1 MSFDGF
7 VKSPKVAT
15 PAEAGAQKSLLGLDS
30 RLRGN
35 DRKGHFL
42 TSCETNNFHLPNTS
56 LKMMNRFLLLCTCVM
71 LLVVTGCASS
81 GPLMSPILKRSD
93 PSSDNIKDYQSLT
106 ITKPEPV
113 NSGVRLVAGD
123 AFTLLPRETRTR
135 ETLRYNI
142 GDEPAVA
149 GGKYHHIAGSS
160 GYLYLSVEPSQQVKS
175 FKPMDL
181 EIIVWKRAD
190 WLLIAAFF
198 ETMKKDHPNSLSVA
212 VAYHEANLR
221 YEADAASRKASER
234 IDEARKQW
242 EEEKEKTAVLSK
254 QLEDK
259 EKRERALMGKLA
271 EGAKVPPVI
280 LVVSPKEGWETESN
294 VALLSG
300 VIQDDQGLEA
310 LEIWINDDKLKTYWI
325 GVDPSSGQE
334 TSKRLEFQE
343 RIPLRKGENRIKINA
358 VDVEGFFAEKIVNVR
373 GVEKKKNVWAV
384 VIGVNSYPNIR
395 PLKYAVNDAMAFCNH
410 LVEYNQVPKENVV
423 LLLDEEA
430 NLTRLRSAL
439 GIYLKNKASKDDM
452 VIIYFAG
459 HGATERD
466 AASPDGD
473 GLEKYLLPYDV
484 DPKELYATALPME
497 EISRLFSRIR
507 SDRLVFIVDTC
518 YSGASG
524 GRTISVA
531 DIRAGISDGFL
542 DRITG
547 GKGKIIL
554 TASGANEVSAES
566 DELQHGIFTHFL
578 IKGLQG
584 QADSD
589 GDGLITVDEVYTYVS
604 KLVPQAT
611 NQEQH
616 PVKKGIVE
624 GPLVLSIVR

>member
-1 MSFDGF
+1 MKAY
-7 VKSPKVAT
+7 VTNRPRR
-15 PAEAGAQKSLLGLDS
+15 QK
-30 RLRGN
+30 
-35 DRKGHFL
+35 
-42 TSCETNNFHLPNTS
+42 
-56 LKMMNRFLLLCTCVM
+56 RFLHLCVAIALL
-71 LLVVTGCASS
+71 LVTGCAASS
-81 GPLMSPILKRSD
+81 PLMSPVLKRAD
-93 PSSDNIKDYQSLT
+93 PVADIIKDYQSLT
-106 ITKPEPV
+106 LTKPEPA

-123 AFTLLPRETRTR
+123 AFTLLPRETRNQ
-135 ETLRYNI
+135 EILRYKI
-142 GDEPAVA
+142 GDEPAMA
-149 GGKYHHIAGSS
+149 GGKYHNIAGSS
-160 GYLYLSVEPSQQVKS
+160 GILYLSVDPSQGVKS
-175 FKPMDL
+175 LKPMDV

-190 WLLIAAFF
+190 WLKIAAFF
-198 ETMKKDHPNSLSVA
+198 ETMKKDHPNSPSVA
-212 VAYHEANLR
+212 VAHHEANLR
-221 YEADAASRKASER
+221 YEAEAASRKTSER
-234 IDEARKQW
+234 IEEARKQW
-242 EEEKEKTAVLSK
+242 EEEKEKTAVLSR

-271 EGAKVPPVI
+271 EGAKIPPVI
-280 LVVSPKEGWETESN
+280 LVVSPREGWETEAN
-294 VALLSG
+294 VVVLSG

-310 LEIWINDDKLKTYWI
+310 MEISINDEKLKTYWV

-334 TSKRLEFQE
+334 AAKRLEFQE
-343 RIPLRKGENRIKINA
+343 RIPLRNGENRIKINA
-358 VDVEGFFAEKIVNVR
+358 VDVEGFFAEKIISVR
-373 GVEKKKNVWAV
+373 SVEKKRNVWAV
-384 VIGVNSYPNIR
+384 VIGVNSYPNVR
-395 PLKYAVNDAMAFCNH
+395 RLKYAVNDAMAFSNH

-439 GIYLKNKASKDDM
+439 GVYLKNKASKDDM

-459 HGATERD
+459 HGATERE
-466 AASPDGD
+466 ATSPDGD

-484 DPKELYATALPME
+484 DPKELYATAMPME

-604 KLVPQAT
+604 KQVPQAT

-624 GPLVLSIVR
+624 GPLILSIVR

>member
-1 MSFDGF
+1 MKAY
-7 VKSPKVAT
+7 VTNRPRR
-15 PAEAGAQKSLLGLDS
+15 QK
-30 RLRGN
+30 
-35 DRKGHFL
+35 
-42 TSCETNNFHLPNTS
+42 
-56 LKMMNRFLLLCTCVM
+56 RFLHLCVAIALL
-71 LLVVTGCASS
+71 LAAGCAGSS
-81 GPLMSPILKRSD
+81 PLMSPVLKRSD
-93 PSSDNIKDYQSLT
+93 PVADIIKDYQSLT
-106 ITKPEPV
+106 LTKPEPV
-113 NSGVRLVAGD
+113 NSGVRLAAGD
-123 AFTLLPRETRTR
+123 AFTLLPRETRNQ
-135 ETLRYNI
+135 EILRYKI
-142 GDEPAVA
+142 GDEPVMA
-149 GGKYHHIAGSS
+149 GGKYHNIAGSS
-160 GYLYLSVEPSQQVKS
+160 GILYLSVDPSQGVKS
-175 FKPMDL
+175 LKPMDV

-190 WLLIAAFF
+190 WLQIAAFF
-198 ETMKKDHPNSLSVA
+198 ETMKKDHPNSPSVA

-221 YEADAASRKASER
+221 YEADVASRKTSER
-234 IDEARKQW
+234 IEEARKQW
-242 EEEKEKTAVLSK
+242 EEEKEKTAVLSR

-271 EGAKVPPVI
+271 EGAKIPPVI
-280 LVVSPKEGWETESN
+280 LVVSPREGWETEAN
-294 VALLSG
+294 VVVLSG

-310 LEIWINDDKLKTYWI
+310 MEISINDEKLKTYWV

-334 TSKRLEFQE
+334 AAKRLEFQE
-343 RIPLRKGENRIKINA
+343 RIPLRNGENRIKINA
-358 VDVEGFFAEKIVNVR
+358 VDVEGFFAEKIISVR
-373 GVEKKKNVWAV
+373 SVEKKRNVWAV
-384 VIGVNSYPNIR
+384 VIGVNSYPNVR
-395 PLKYAVNDAMAFCNH
+395 RLKYAVNDAMAFSNH

-439 GIYLKNKASKDDM
+439 GVYLKNKASKDDM

-459 HGATERD
+459 HGATERE
-466 AASPDGD
+466 ATSPDGD

-484 DPKELYATALPME
+484 DPKELYATAMPME

-604 KLVPQAT
+604 KQVPQAT

>member
-1 MSFDGF
+1 MKVDGF
-7 VKSPKVAT
+7 VKSPKVVP
-15 PAEAGAQKSLLGLDS
+15 PAEAGVRNRLLGLDS
-30 RLRGN
+30 RLRGK

-42 TSCETNNFHLPNTS
+42 TSCDTPIVYRPGTL
-56 LKMMNRFLLLCTCVM
+56 LKRMNRFLAFCGCVILLLTS
-71 LLVVTGCASS
+71 GCLS
-81 GPLMSPILKRSD
+81 GAPLMSPVLKRSD
-93 PSSDNIKDYQSLT
+93 PVSSMIKDYQSLT
-106 ITKPEPV
+106 LSNPGLADT
-113 NSGVRLVAGD
+113 GVRLATGD
-123 AFTLLPRETRTR
+123 AFTLLPRETRPKELLT
-135 ETLRYNI
+135 YKIGNDSVMACGMYHNI
-142 GDEPAVA
+142 ASSSGPLYLGAEPAQE
-149 GGKYHHIAGSS
+149 GKSW
-160 GYLYLSVEPSQQVKS
+160 KS
-175 FKPMDL
+175 IDV
-181 EIIVWKRAD
+181 EIIVWKKAD
-190 WLLIAAFF
+190 WLQIAVFF
-198 ETMKKDHPNSLSVA
+198 ETMKRDHPHSAPVA
-212 VAYHEANLR
+212 VAYHEATLR
-221 YEADAASRKASER
+221 YEAEMASRKASER
-234 IDEARKQW
+234 IEEARKQW
-242 EEEKEKTAVLSK
+242 EQEKEKTAELSK
-254 QLEDK
+254 QLEDR

-271 EGAKVPPVI
+271 EGARVPPVI

-294 VALLSG
+294 VVGLSG

-310 LEIWINDDKLKTYWI
+310 LEIWINEEKFKTYWI
-325 GVDPSSGQE
+325 GGDSASGE
-334 TSKRLEFQE
+334 EASKRLEFQE
-343 RIPLRKGENRIKINA
+343 RIPLQRGDNRIKINA
-358 VDVEGFFAEKIVNVR
+358 VDVEGFYAEKIIRVR

-384 VIGVNSYPNIR
+384 VVGINSYPNIR
-395 PLKYAVNDAMAFCNH
+395 QLKYAVNDAVAFYNH

-439 GIYLKNKASKDDM
+439 GIYLKNKASKEDM

-466 AASPDGD
+466 ATSPDGD
-473 GLEKYLLPYDV
+473 GLEKYLLPYDS

-507 SDRLVFIVDTC
+507 SDRLVFLVDSC

-524 GRTISVA
+524 GRTINVA

-604 KLVPQAT
+604 KQVPQAT

>member
-1 MSFDGF
+1 MKFDGF
-7 VKSPKVAT
+7 VKSRKVVT
-15 PAEAGAQKSLLGLDS
+15 PAEAGVQKSLLGLDS

>member
-1 MSFDGF
+1 M
-7 VKSPKVAT
+7 KSHVFISRTIARKALHLC
-15 PAEAGAQKSLLGLDS
+15 AGIA
-30 RLRGN
+30 
-35 DRKGHFL
+35 
-42 TSCETNNFHLPNTS
+42 
-56 LKMMNRFLLLCTCVM
+56 LLL
-71 LLVVTGCASS
+71 VTGCAGSS
-81 GPLMSPILKRSD
+81 PLMSPVLKRSD
-93 PSSDNIKDYQSLT
+93 PVADIIKDYQSLT
-106 ITKPEPV
+106 LTKPEPV
-113 NSGVRLVAGD
+113 NSGVRLAAGD
-123 AFTLLPRETRTR
+123 AFTLLPRETRNQ
-135 ETLRYNI
+135 EILRYKI
-142 GDEPAVA
+142 GDEPVMA
-149 GGKYHHIAGSS
+149 GGKYHNIAGSS
-160 GYLYLSVEPSQQVKS
+160 GILYLSVDPSQGVKS
-175 FKPMDL
+175 LKPMDV

-190 WLLIAAFF
+190 WLKIAAFF
-198 ETMKKDHPNSLSVA
+198 ETMKKDHPNSPSVA
-212 VAYHEANLR
+212 VAHHEANLR
-221 YEADAASRKASER
+221 YEAEAASRKTSER
-234 IDEARKQW
+234 IEEARKQW
-242 EEEKEKTAVLSK
+242 EEEKEKTAVLSR

-271 EGAKVPPVI
+271 EGAKIPPVI
-280 LVVSPKEGWETESN
+280 LVVSPREGWETEAN
-294 VALLSG
+294 VVVLSG

-310 LEIWINDDKLKTYWI
+310 MEISINDEKLKTYWV

-334 TSKRLEFQE
+334 AAKRLEFQE
-343 RIPLRKGENRIKINA
+343 RIPLRNGENRIKINA
-358 VDVEGFFAEKIVNVR
+358 VDVEGFFAEKIISVR
-373 GVEKKKNVWAV
+373 SVEKKRNVWAV
-384 VIGVNSYPNIR
+384 VIGVNSYPNVR
-395 PLKYAVNDAMAFCNH
+395 RLKYAVNDAMAFSNH

-439 GIYLKNKASKDDM
+439 GVYLKNKASKDDM

-459 HGATERD
+459 HGATERE
-466 AASPDGD
+466 ATSPDGD

-484 DPKELYATALPME
+484 DPKELYATAMPME

-604 KLVPQAT
+604 KQVPQAT

-624 GPLVLSIVR
+624 GPLILSIVR

>member
-1 MSFDGF
+1 M
-7 VKSPKVAT
+7 
-15 PAEAGAQKSLLGLDS
+15 
-30 RLRGN
+30 
-35 DRKGHFL
+35 
-42 TSCETNNFHLPNTS
+42 
-56 LKMMNRFLLLCTCVM
+56 
-71 LLVVTGCASS
+71 
-81 GPLMSPILKRSD
+81 
-93 PSSDNIKDYQSLT
+93 
-106 ITKPEPV
+106 
-113 NSGVRLVAGD
+113 
-123 AFTLLPRETRTR
+123 
-135 ETLRYNI
+135 
-142 GDEPAVA
+142 A
-149 GGKYHHIAGSS
+149 GGKYHNIAGSS
-160 GYLYLSVEPSQQVKS
+160 GILYLSVDPSQGVKS
-175 FKPMDL
+175 LKPMDV

-190 WLLIAAFF
+190 WLKIAAFF
-198 ETMKKDHPNSLSVA
+198 ETMKKDHPNSPSVA
-212 VAYHEANLR
+212 VAHHEANLR
-221 YEADAASRKASER
+221 YEAEAASRKTSER
-234 IDEARKQW
+234 IEEARKQW
-242 EEEKEKTAVLSK
+242 EEEKEKTAVLSR

-271 EGAKVPPVI
+271 EGAKIPPVI
-280 LVVSPKEGWETESN
+280 LVVSPREGWETEAN
-294 VALLSG
+294 VVVLSG

-310 LEIWINDDKLKTYWI
+310 MEISINDEKLKTYWV

-334 TSKRLEFQE
+334 AAKRLEFQE
-343 RIPLRKGENRIKINA
+343 RIPLRNGENRIKINA
-358 VDVEGFFAEKIVNVR
+358 VDVEGFFAEKIISVR
-373 GVEKKKNVWAV
+373 SVEKKRNVWAV
-384 VIGVNSYPNIR
+384 VIGVNSYPNVR
-395 PLKYAVNDAMAFCNH
+395 RLKYAVNDAVSFSDH

-439 GIYLKNKASKDDM
+439 GVYLKNKASKDDM

-459 HGATERD
+459 HGATERE
-466 AASPDGD
+466 ATSPDGD

-484 DPKELYATALPME
+484 DPKELYATAMPME

-604 KLVPQAT
+604 KQVPQAT

-624 GPLVLSIVR
+624 GPLILSIVR

>member
-1 MSFDGF
+1 M
-7 VKSPKVAT
+7 
-15 PAEAGAQKSLLGLDS
+15 
-30 RLRGN
+30 
-35 DRKGHFL
+35 
-42 TSCETNNFHLPNTS
+42 
-56 LKMMNRFLLLCTCVM
+56 
-71 LLVVTGCASS
+71 
-81 GPLMSPILKRSD
+81 
-93 PSSDNIKDYQSLT
+93 
-106 ITKPEPV
+106 
-113 NSGVRLVAGD
+113 NSGVRLFVGD
-123 AFTLLPRETRTR
+123 AFTLLPRETRNQESVR
-135 ETLRYNI
+135 FKI
-142 GDEPAVA
+142 GDGPVVA
-149 GGKYHHIAGSS
+149 GGKYHNIAATS
-160 GYLYLSVEPSQQVKS
+160 GYLHLSVEPVKEGKAS
-175 FKPMDL
+175 KPLDV

-190 WLLIAAFF
+190 WLQIAAFF
-198 ETMKKDHPNSLSVA
+198 ETMKKDHPNSPSVA
-212 VAYHEANLR
+212 VACHEANLR
-221 YEADAASRKASER
+221 NEADAASRKASER
-234 IDEARKQW
+234 IEEARKQW
-242 EEEKEKTAVLSK
+242 EEEREKSAALSK

-280 LVVSPKEGWETESN
+280 LVVSPREGWETEAN
-294 VALLSG
+294 VVALSG

-310 LEIWINDDKLKTYWI
+310 LEISVNDEKLKTYWI
-325 GVDPSSGQE
+325 GVDSSSRE
-334 TSKRLEFQE
+334 EAAKRLEFQE
-343 RIPLRKGENRIKINA
+343 RVPLRKGDNQIKINA
-358 VDVEGFFAEKIVNVR
+358 VDVEGFYAEKAITVR
-373 GVEKKKNVWAV
+373 GVEKKRNVWAV
-384 VIGVNSYPNIR
+384 VIGVNTYPSIR
-395 PLKYAVNDAMAFCNH
+395 RLKYAVNDAMAFYNH

-466 AASPDGD
+466 ATSPDGD
-473 GLEKYLLPYDV
+473 GLEKYLLPHDV
-484 DPKELYATALPME
+484 DPKELYATAMPME

-524 GRTISVA
+524 GRTISVS

-566 DELQHGIFTHFL
+566 DELQQGIFTHFL

-604 KLVPQAT
+604 KQVPQAT

-624 GPLVLSIVR
+624 GPLVLSVVR